1 MWESAEM
8 KKRGEL
14 TAAVAGEGSGGC
26 GRAGGNGEDGRRRK
40 RRAGAEKD
48 LGLKRR
54 FLA

>member
-1 MWESAEM
+1 M
-8 KKRGEL
+8 KEGERTHRG
-14 TAAVAGEGSGGC
+14 GGRRRIWRL
-26 GRAGGNGEDGRRRK
+26 RAGGNGEEGDW